1 MKATGHFD
9 ECLQKKK
16 PVVETDGMAG
26 WIKMAFVECCQG
38 CETHRN
44 NINRYERLLKTYLTD
59 IERNF
64 IELRLW
70 EEHVALRQNQKAS
83 LNPRLTP
90 GTPDAPKMWAGTR
103 SG

>member
-1 MKATGHFD
+1 
-9 ECLQKKK
+9 
-16 PVVETDGMAG
+16 
-26 WIKMAFVECCQG
+26 MAFVECGHG

-64 IELRLW
+64 IELRLR
-70 EEHVALRQNQKAS
+70 EEHVALRQINQKAS
-83 LNPRLTP
+83 FNPRLTP
-90 GTPDAPKMWAGTR
+90 GTPEAPVTWADSR